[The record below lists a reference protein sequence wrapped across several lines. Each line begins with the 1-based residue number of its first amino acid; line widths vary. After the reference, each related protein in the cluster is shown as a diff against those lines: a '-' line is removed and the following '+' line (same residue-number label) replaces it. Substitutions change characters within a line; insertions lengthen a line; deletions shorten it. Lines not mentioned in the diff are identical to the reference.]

1 MAKKKTKV
9 ETPVDY
15 NEIEILTWDQ
25 INELFDVNEKQVRK
39 FLTNGNNTENY
50 WYPYETGFSEEQ
62 TTEIVKMFRNKFLDI
77 TILDKHGAKYAE
89 ITLGN
94 VDKHQYM
101 FSLIKHF
108 KK

>member
-1 MAKKKTKV
+1 MAKKKIT
-9 ETPVDY
+9 ETPVNF
-15 NEIEILTWDQ
+15 NEIEILDWEQ
-25 INELFDVNEKQVRK
+25 IKELFDVNEKQVRK
-39 FLTNGNNTENY
+39 FLTNSNNTENY

-89 ITLGN
+89 ITLSN
-94 VDKHQYM
+94 VEKYQYM
-101 FSLIKHF
+101 YSIIKHF